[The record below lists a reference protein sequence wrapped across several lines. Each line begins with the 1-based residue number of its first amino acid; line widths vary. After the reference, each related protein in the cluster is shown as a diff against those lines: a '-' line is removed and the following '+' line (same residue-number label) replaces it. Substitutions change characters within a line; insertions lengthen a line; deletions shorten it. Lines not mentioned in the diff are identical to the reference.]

1 MSLLTSLINFVIH
14 ALASNQIL
22 HTDTSAVFTDCR
34 NHRMGKSSP
43 QCPSSMADENI
54 LPLSTHILNITFG
67 TQQNA
72 TLIMN
77 FGLSCFSLCMN
88 IFFKF
93 ITFDHQHCK
102 QTLPRSQGYIW
113 PIVECRKPPVNKENH
128 IQLFIPI
135 F

>member
-14 ALASNQIL
+14 ALASNRKYYTLTHQ
-22 HTDTSAVFTDCR
+22 
-34 NHRMGKSSP
+34 
-43 QCPSSMADENI
+43 QCSLTVEIIEWVKVLRSVQVLWQMRIYYLLA
-54 LPLSTHILNITFG
+54 HTFG

-93 ITFDHQHCK
+93 ITFDHQHCI

-113 PIVECRKPPVNKENH
+113 PTVECRKPPVNKENY

>member
-1 MSLLTSLINFVIH
+1 MIH
-14 ALASNQIL
+14 ALASNRKYYIL
-22 HTDTSAVFTDCR
+22 ADTSAVFTDCR

-54 LPLSTHILNITFG
+54 LHSTCKLLAHTYLILLLEHNKMLHGIW
-67 TQQNA
+67 
-72 TLIMN
+72 TLDSAVFHFVWIY
-77 FGLSCFSLCMN
+77 
-88 IFFKF
+88 FKF
-93 ITFDHQHCK
+93 FFTFDHQHCK

-113 PIVECRKPPVNKENH
+113 PTVECRKPPVNKENY